1 MLKRNLRAFNPYV
14 YTAHQPLSDCQTIVN
29 TQQSSPSFKKL
40 HLSLPLGMLFA
51 VLAGGKRGVESQAAG
66 CNLFITFYL
75 RPVLFFQRHVIFC
88 E

>member
-1 MLKRNLRAFNPYV
+1 MLKRNSRAFNPFV
-14 YTAHQPLSDCQTIVN
+14 YTARQPLSDCQTIVN
-29 TQQSSPSFKKL
+29 TQQTSPSFKKL

-75 RPVLFFQRHVIFC
+75 RPVLFFQRHIIFC

>member
-1 MLKRNLRAFNPYV
+1 MLKRNLSAFNPYL
-14 YTAHQPLSDCQTIVN
+14 YTTHQPLSDYQTIVN

-75 RPVLFFQRHVIFC
+75 RPVLFFQRHIIFC

>member
-14 YTAHQPLSDCQTIVN
+14 YTARQPLSDCQTIAN
-29 TQQSSPSFKKL
+29 TQQTSPSFKQL
-40 HLSLPLGMLFA
+40 HLSLPLGMLWA
-51 VLAGGKRGVESQAAG
+51 VIAGGKRGVESQAAG

-75 RPVLFFQRHVIFC
+75 RPVLFFQRHIIFC